1 MPSDRWTGGGS
12 LFDFACLKL
21 LLSCCDSA
29 VVCADLISATNSGQK
44 ADLLWNFHSMYNIRG
59 AINPNSFWKNKKLD
73 DIHHQSLFHLS
84 DQASAG
90 P

>member
-1 MPSDRWTGGGS
+1 MPSDRWTGGES

-44 ADLLWNFHSMYNIRG
+44 ADLLWNFHGMYNIRG
-59 AINPNSFWKNKKLD
+59 AINPNSFWKNKKKK
-73 DIHHQSLFHLS
+73 
-84 DQASAG
+84 
-90 P
+90 PKT